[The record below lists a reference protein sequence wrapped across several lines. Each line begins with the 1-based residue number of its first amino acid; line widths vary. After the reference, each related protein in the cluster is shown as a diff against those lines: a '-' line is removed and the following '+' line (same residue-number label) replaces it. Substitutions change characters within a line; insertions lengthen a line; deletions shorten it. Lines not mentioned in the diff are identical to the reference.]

1 MIDVLKQQIEADEG
15 RVNAVYLDTHQLK
28 TAGVGH
34 LLVEGKDPEYEW
46 PVGAPVTHERVEEWF
61 DQDIQVTLNECK
73 WLINDFEQLPE
84 EVQLIVANMMFN
96 LGRPRL
102 SKFVKFLTALDKR
115 EWETCAVEMA
125 DSKWHRQLQNRSGRL
140 IERMLKIAKS
150 GSE

>member
-1 MIDVLKQQIEADEG
+1 MIEVLKQQIEADEG

-46 PVGAPVTHERVEEWF
+46 PVGAAVTHERVEEWF
-61 DQDIQVTLNECK
+61 DEDIKVTLNECRC
-73 WLINDFEQLPE
+73 LIDDFEQLPE
-84 EVQLIVANMMFN
+84 EVQLIIANMMYN

-102 SKFVKFLTALDKR
+102 SKFVKFLAAVDRRDWTDCAL
-115 EWETCAVEMA
+115 EMA

-140 IERMLKIAKS
+140 IERMLNIAKS
-150 GSE
+150 GNK

>member
-61 DQDIQVTLNECK
+61 DADIKTTLSECC
-73 WLINDFEQLPE
+73 WLIDDFEQLPE

-102 SKFVKFLTALDKR
+102 SLFVKFLAALDKR
-115 EWETCAVEMA
+115 DWEICAREMA
-125 DSKWHRQLQNRSGRL
+125 DSRWHRQVQNRSGRL
-140 IERMLKIAKS
+140 IERMLNVGKS
-150 GSE
+150 GDK